1 MDVQVIKHAL
11 LKIKKAIESEE
22 KVNNLE
28 NFLKS
33 ECYLKVRTHLD
44 SIVKVLYEVEMI
56 YKCYTERSLYKK
68 IFDVIISYPKSQQ
81 DFFSELD
88 NIISGLVKDLTHKD
102 VYPITY
108 FVFIDH
114 LTVEEDFSIGNTM
127 IVGHNSSRID
137 ELSDK
142 FDSNMEAPNV
152 HTNGFIKAVFR
163 SKIKPSISIA
173 VFESDGIE
181 IEQTKRIGLYET
193 RLVINVIRLFY
204 FSRTGQTLSHNFNY
218 FGISGYTYNR
228 DQFVHYTTSEP
239 TTNIEIKSGSLKMPY
254 NLDRSFFKERLSE
267 LNKIS
272 EIVSKSSKSELEKLL
287 ISSIDFFGEG
297 VNDFITKYAF
307 LNFFVSLENLLLLT
321 KESHITQNLATRTA
335 LLLGDN
341 AKEKQLIQSEI
352 VDLYDIRSALVHKGK
367 DFVEYDNL
375 LRIGSYVNRVIFTI
389 LNKIDKYN
397 DQISLVSHLNQ
408 LDLDNDIKFLDIR

>member
-1 MDVQVIKHAL
+1 MDVEVIKRAL
-11 LKIKKAIESEE
+11 LKIKKSIESDK
-22 KVNNLE
+22 KVNNFE
-28 NFLKS
+28 DFLKS
-33 ECYLKVRTHLD
+33 ESYVKNRAYLDT
-44 SIVKVLYEVEMI
+44 IVKELYEIEMI
-56 YKCYTERSLYKK
+56 YKCYTERSLYHK
-68 IFDVIISYPKSQQ
+68 IFDAITSYSRSQEN
-81 DFFSELD
+81 FFSELD
-88 NIISGLVKDLTHKD
+88 DIILVFIKDLTHKD

-108 FVFIDH
+108 FVFIDY
-114 LTVEEDFSIGNTM
+114 LTVEEDFRIGNTM

-152 HTNGFIKAVFR
+152 HTNGFIKAIFR
-163 SKIKPSISIA
+163 SNIKPNISIA
-173 VFESDGIE
+173 VFESNGIE
-181 IEQTKRIGLYET
+181 IEQTKRIALYET
-193 RLVINVIRLFY
+193 RLVINIIRLFY
-204 FSRTGQTLSHNFNY
+204 FSRTGHTLSRNFNY

-228 DQFVHYTTSEP
+228 DQFVHFTTSEP

-254 NLDRSFFKERLSE
+254 NLDRLFFKERQSE

-272 EIVSKSSKSELEKLL
+272 NIVSKSSKSELEKLL

-321 KESHITQNLATRTA
+321 KESQITQNLATRTA
-335 LLLGDN
+335 LLLGSD
-341 AKEKQLIQSEI
+341 AKEKQFIQSEI
-352 VDLYDIRSALVHKGK
+352 IDLYDIRSALVHKGK

-389 LNKIDKYN
+389 LNKTDIYN
-397 DQISLVSHLNQ
+397 DQISLINNLSQLN
-408 LDLDNDIKFLDIR
+408 LDDDTRFVDM